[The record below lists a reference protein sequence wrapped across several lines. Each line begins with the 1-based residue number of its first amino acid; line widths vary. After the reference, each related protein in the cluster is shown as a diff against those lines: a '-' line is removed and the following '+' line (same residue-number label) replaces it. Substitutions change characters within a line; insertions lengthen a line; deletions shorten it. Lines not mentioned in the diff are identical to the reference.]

1 MTRKSAAS
9 FKAVKGK
16 QDELMP
22 LEDVFKIMRE
32 GYLITIETN
41 IATAKRVDNLFNIRD
56 VARKFWND
64 DATRCTPKYY
74 KKLHKLS
81 VETYEKI
88 YEIAKEKYTI
98 EELSNTEMGDW
109 YEELIPTVDSL
120 SDTDQQDIIEAM
132 IIFLSVKPY
141 GEKMLRDHLNFQE
154 ELEKREANNGS
165 L

>member
-9 FKAVKGK
+9 VKAVKK
-16 QDELMP
+16 PEQNMMP
-22 LEDVFKIMRE
+22 IEDVFKIMRE
-32 GYLITIETN
+32 GYLVTLETN
-41 IATAKRVDNLFNIRD
+41 IATAKRVDNLFNLRD
-56 VARKFWND
+56 LSNKFWNN
-64 DATRCTPKYY
+64 DAIKCTPKYY

-98 EELSNTEMGDW
+98 EELSNPEMGDW
-109 YEELIPTVDSL
+109 YEDLIPTVESL
-120 SDTDQQDIIEAM
+120 DDEDQEDILKAM

-154 ELEKREANNGS
+154 ELEKREVNKD
-165 L
+165 